1 MSEDAITMN
10 RASMEFTDK
19 RQEITVLMPVNA
31 YYEDF
36 LLRAVES
43 IIRQT
48 SPLWRL
54 LVIVEGKTGSDVL
67 QLLSGGRE
75 DPRIQFVRNEGRKL
89 AGAINTGMRYAETD
103 FVAVLLG
110 DDMWAPEAVSVVLN
124 HVAQYPEVDFFHSS
138 RIVIDENDTAI
149 SDVLHSRQRF
159 ESRDFVNGSPVKHL
173 LCWRKKKALTSGGLD
188 ESLNSVGPDDYD
200 FPWTMAD
207 NGARFMAI
215 RECLYYYRN
224 HCSTYRLTTHIPLS
238 VHKREVRRILK
249 KHGIGWVERRRIVRK
264 HSSGSL
270 GAQCIFRSSLDKWIK
285 GILGYDARKDWKR
298 PVYRRNR
305 SHGECTPLPVK

>member
-10 RASMEFTDK
+10 RAGMELTGK

-43 IIRQT
+43 IMGQT

-54 LVIVEGKTGSDVL
+54 LIIVADKSRNDVL
-67 QLLSGGRE
+67 RLLRFRARDS
-75 DPRIQFVRNEGRKL
+75 RIQLITNPRGRL
-89 AGAINTGMRYAETD
+89 AGAINIGIQRAETD

-110 DDMWAPEAVSVVLN
+110 DDMWAPDAVSILLN
-124 HVAQYPEVDFFHSS
+124 HISQYPEVDFFHSS
-138 RIVIDENDTAI
+138 NIVIDETDTPI
-149 SDVLHSRQRF
+149 SDVFYSRERFQRA
-159 ESRDFVNGSPVKHL
+159 DFVHGSPVKHL
-173 LCWRKKKALTSGGLD
+173 LCWRRAKALAVGGLD
-188 ESLNSVGPDDYD
+188 ESLHFVGPDDYD

-207 NGARFMAI
+207 NGATFKAI
-215 RECLYYYRN
+215 RECLYYGRN
-224 HCSTYRLTTHIPLS
+224 HCKVYRLTTHVPLS
-238 VHKREVRRILK
+238 VNKREVRRILK
-249 KHGIGWVERRRIVRK
+249 KHGVGFFQRNSIVRNRERR
-264 HSSGSL
+264 GSL

-298 PVYRRNR
+298 PVYRQSR
-305 SHGECTPLPVK
+305 SH